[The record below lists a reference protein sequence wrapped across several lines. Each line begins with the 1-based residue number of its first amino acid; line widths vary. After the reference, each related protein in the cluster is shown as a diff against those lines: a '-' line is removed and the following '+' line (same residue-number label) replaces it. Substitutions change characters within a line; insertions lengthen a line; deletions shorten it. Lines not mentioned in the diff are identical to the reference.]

1 MLDAVAGWIAA
12 QLSAEHV
19 RSAEFRFAEVVPG
32 IARHIE
38 NSPPVEEVT
47 AEQLAAFRARLR
59 RDLPAAVHRAAPR
72 GSTLV
77 LQLGRESVPVVR
89 AVKAAHLTLYYLPE
103 GLEVLLVAGRATG
116 RNNSVLAGPSETV
129 WEAPVAALP
138 RP

>member
-19 RSAEFRFAEVVPG
+19 RSAELRFAGVVPG

-47 AEQLAAFRARLR
+47 AAQLAKFRARLR
-59 RDLPAAVHRAAPR
+59 RDLLSAVRRAASR
-72 GSTLV
+72 RSALV
-77 LQLGRESVPVVR
+77 LQLGRESAPVVR
-89 AVKAAHLTLYYLPE
+89 AVKAAHLTRYYLPE
-103 GLEVLLVAGRATG
+103 ELEVLLVGGRATG
-116 RNNSVLAGPSETV
+116 RAVSVLSGPSETV
-129 WEAPVAALP
+129 WEPPGAAMS